1 MTYVLFGTVFGTRN
15 AFYEDRNIMFT
26 VISQVLI
33 ILSILAKSYDIYLIS
48 AIRWNGF
55 FLTYPYWE
63 VQNPSAKIV
72 IKTYL

>member
-1 MTYVLFGTVFGTRN
+1 MLFGTVFGTRN

-48 AIRWNGF
+48 AIR
-55 FLTYPYWE
+55 
-63 VQNPSAKIV
+63 
-72 IKTYL
+72 